1 VIGDEWP
8 YLTRGR
14 QILLI
19 LALVGL
25 GYLLLQT
32 RQSPAQISAWSAGP
46 LSAAPAKAVDVAP
59 PVIAAQAAPQTG
71 RGQPGNDIPSGNP
84 LGVSNTV
91 MTQGYGVGSHA
102 PAAIWG
108 GVDLA
113 IDGDGD
119 GQADPDGTFGQ
130 PVYATQAGIAH
141 VKPDTWPAG
150 NYLSIEGEH
159 YKTAF
164 AHLKEYS
171 VQDGQAVDRGQIIGY
186 IGSTGQTS
194 GPHLHYEVWQDGVN
208 VNPLDYGVLDQVR

>member
-1 VIGDEWP
+1 MIGGEWP

-19 LALVGL
+19 LALLGL

-32 RQSPAQISAWSAGP
+32 RQSPAQISAWSAGALP
-46 LSAAPAKAVDVAP
+46 IAPVKVVDVAP
-59 PVIAAQAAPQTG
+59 GAIVAQAAPQTG
-71 RGQPGNDIPSGNP
+71 RGQPGDDIPSGSP
-84 LGVSNTV
+84 LVVPNMV
-91 MTQGYGVGSHA
+91 MTQGYDVGSHA

-113 IDGDGD
+113 IDGNSD

-130 PVYATQAGIAH
+130 PVYATHAGIAH

-150 NYLSIEGEH
+150 NYLAIEGEH

-164 AHLKEYS
+164 AHLKEYA
-171 VQDGQAVDRGQIIGY
+171 VQDGQAVERGQIIGY
-186 IGSTGQTS
+186 IGSTGQSS
-194 GPHLHYEVWQDGVN
+194 GPHLHYEVWKDGVN